1 MEQCVSLLSTSSGR
15 QKFNVSFTNNFIS
28 IRDWSYRFTKYC
40 LSLIFKSNSLLWAL
54 PIVLISSHSLSLYR
68 RLHTFKLLTYS
79 SHWLCPPVLN
89 MSEHILFNFQR
100 YVLLPNKY
108 SCQSKS
114 FGMRV
119 LNQGHSIAI
128 LLQLPP
134 SSQSS
139 KR

>member
-89 MSEHILFNFQR
+89 MSEHILFKFQR
-100 YVLLPNKY
+100 YSVCFASKQIHLLE
-108 SCQSKS
+108 
-114 FGMRV
+114 
-119 LNQGHSIAI
+119 LSIKEFWDAGFE
-128 LLQLPP
+128 
-134 SSQSS
+134 SRS
-139 KR
+139 